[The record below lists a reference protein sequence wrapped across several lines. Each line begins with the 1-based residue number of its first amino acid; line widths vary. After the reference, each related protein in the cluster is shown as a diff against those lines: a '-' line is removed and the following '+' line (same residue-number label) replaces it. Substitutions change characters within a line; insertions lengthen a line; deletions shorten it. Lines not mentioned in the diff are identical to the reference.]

1 LIMSAQ
7 FEAGLVAD
15 GMRVWAKGCY
25 PEEAAVELLIR
36 FSGGRF
42 ATPGRPW
49 VVPCRRSGWY
59 WCNPIE
65 IRFHTVGV
73 SEGER
78 RVLEVVAA
86 LLGDEPV
93 DLLDIATGLD
103 RATLALVLAAIA
115 HAGGSH
121 HDVNWRTGARLD
133 PLVGWPELAVQ
144 GPTLFDLGAVS

>member
-1 LIMSAQ
+1 MSAWS
-7 FEAGLVAD
+7 EAGIVAN
-15 GMRVWAKGCY
+15 GLRAWAKGCY

-49 VVPCRRSGWY
+49 IRQCHRSGWY

-65 IRFHTVGV
+65 IRFHTFGL
-73 SEGER
+73 SNGER
-78 RVLEVVAA
+78 RVLTVVAA

-103 RATLALVLAAIA
+103 RATLTLVLAALA

-121 HDVNWRTGARLD
+121 HDLDWRTGAPLD
-133 PLVGWPELAVQ
+133 PLIAWPEPPVQ

>member
-1 LIMSAQ
+1 MAAHV
-7 FEAGLVAD
+7 EAGLVAD
-15 GMRVWAKGCY
+15 GLRGWASGCY

-49 VVPCRRSGWY
+49 VVPCRRTSWY

-65 IRFHTVGV
+65 IRFHTFGL

-78 RVLEVVAA
+78 RVLAVVAA

-93 DLLDIATGLD
+93 DLVDIATGLD

-115 HAGGSH
+115 HAGGTH
-121 HDVNWRTGARLD
+121 HDMDWRTGAPLD
-133 PLVGWPELAVQ
+133 PLIAWPELAAQV
-144 GPTLFDLGAVS
+144 PTLFDLGAVS